1 MPSAY
6 APDVLTRAM
15 RHSFRSRF
23 RGVYGI
29 QLREISTRLPLNLLQ
44 LLKQHRVLRLIT
56 DRMDIDVTDDTL
68 LIDDEN
74 STLRETFPTKHT
86 IFECRQAVGKEVTE
100 QRIRNIAQRFCPR
113 FDHRNVIDAHA
124 QNLGIVPRELGKI
137 FLVRRHLDRSNGG
150 EGQWVERQNNVLLPT
165 KVRELH
171 VGVQMRPQCEIR
183 SFLTDLGCTYIF
195 RHNISWSISI
205 RTRLYIN
212 NRCVNKPAFSPG
224 A

>member
-44 LLKQHRVLRLIT
+44 LFKQHRVLRLIT

-86 IFECRQAVGKEVTE
+86 IFQCRLAVRPEVAE
-100 QRIRNIAQRFCPR
+100 QRISNIAQRFCPR
-113 FDHRNVIDAHA
+113 FDHRDVIDAYA
-124 QNLGIVPRELGKI
+124 QNLGIIPAKLGKI
-137 FLVRRHLDRSNGG
+137 FLVSRHLDRSDWG
-150 EGQWVERQNNVLLPT
+150 EGEWVERKHDVVLSPET
-165 KVRELH
+165 GESH
-171 VGVQMRPQCEIR
+171 VAIQM
-183 SFLTDLGCTYIF
+183 
-195 RHNISWSISI
+195 
-205 RTRLYIN
+205 
-212 NRCVNKPAFSPG
+212 
-224 A
+224 